1 MAVTT
6 ILRSCIN
13 QHLQRFNLR
22 LETLTAENLERK
34 RLETLAED
42 GYFARP
48 VFPVPRAFNRMA
60 ADEILKETVRY
71 KTRFDDFEVPS
82 QNDFAYTFQNG
93 FYSSPDAE
101 VLYTVIRK
109 FHPTTIVEV
118 GSGNSTKIIR
128 QAARDGQFSARI
140 ISIDPHPRLEVAE
153 LADQVYRQPVE
164 MLGNTEVFESL
175 REGEILFIDSS
186 HVIKAG
192 SDVVFL
198 YLNVLP
204 LLAPGVL
211 IHIHDIFLPFEY
223 PREWVME
230 KHWDGNEQYLVQYL
244 LMCGNSFEVL
254 WAGYYLQ
261 QTRPDFAS
269 YFPHLNGRVA
279 SSLWLRK
286 KDRGESR
293 LSRSDFHN

>member
-1 MAVTT
+1 MAFSTT
-6 ILRSCIN
+6 LKLCIN
-13 QHLQRFNLR
+13 QRLQRFNLR

-48 VFPVPRAFNRMA
+48 VFPIPRAFNRMA
-60 ADEILKETVRY
+60 ADEILEELTLY
-71 KTRFDDFEVPS
+71 KPRFDDFEMPS
-82 QNDFAYTFQNG
+82 HNEFGYTFQNG
-93 FYSSPDAE
+93 FFSSPDAE
-101 VLYTVIRK
+101 VLYTVMRK
-109 FHPTTIVEV
+109 FHPATIVEV
-118 GSGNSTKIIR
+118 GSGSSTKLIR
-128 QAARDGQFSARI
+128 QAARDGQFNSRI

-153 LADQVYRQPVE
+153 LADQVYHQPVE
-164 MLGNTEVFESL
+164 MMCNTEVFESL
-175 REGEILFIDSS
+175 REGELLFIDSS

-211 IHIHDIFLPFEY
+211 IHIHDIFLPYEY

-244 LMCGNSFEVL
+244 LMCDNAFEVL

-261 QTRPDFAS
+261 QTRRDFAS
-269 YFPHLNGRVA
+269 HFPHLNGRLA
-279 SSLWLRK
+279 TSLWLRK
-286 KDRGESR
+286 SFSSG
-293 LSRSDFHN
+293 